1 MKKENFKEGSFWS
14 ITQMDSQKVVR
25 IYTEKLIDFVSKEL
39 GFYNYKDMYGN
50 YQLVKVEEGSI
61 VEEVQLEELKQ
72 AVKFYIRNTAKEEEV
87 WAEFARS
94 NYINDHFISL
104 MEVLPEIKF
113 NTSTKEQ
120 AVFYFKNCVVII
132 KAKPPIETVS
142 YKDFN
147 GYVWKKQIIPRNYK
161 PNKNFE
167 DSIFNKFLSK
177 VSGSKEKYISLIS
190 ILGYLL
196 HPYKD
201 PSLSKAVI
209 LLDEKMDSSGEAFGG
224 TGKGVIAEAIKN
236 FIPTV
241 FKDGKTFNHKETF
254 IYDNVRPFHRLVI
267 FDDVKK
273 DFDFE
278 ILYSMITGDMN
289 VKRKYKDSKTF
300 NYETS
305 PKVLI
310 ISNYMVKGSGGTT
323 DERRRVE
330 FELTPYF
337 NQQHTPIA
345 EFKHLLFKE
354 WNENEWSLFDCF
366 MLRCVAYYLKNGLIT
381 IPSLTL
387 LQNKVMIETH
397 PEFVEF
403 MNDTIEPNV
412 GYDKS
417 ILLNDFK
424 TLSPANKFISSITF
438 KKWIDKWATYQN
450 YDLKHFKSNGQTKV
464 IFSLKTSIENQETES
479 KN

>member
-1 MKKENFKEGSFWS
+1 MKQENFKEGSFWS
-14 ITQMDSQKVVR
+14 ITQMDSQKVVK

-39 GFYNYKDMYGN
+39 GFYNYKDVYGN
-50 YQLVKVEEGSI
+50 YQLVRVEESSI

-72 AVKFYIRNTAKEEEV
+72 AVKLYIRNTAQEEDV

-104 MEVLPEIKF
+104 IEVLPEIKF

-120 AVFYFKNCVVII
+120 AVFFFKNCVVKI

-147 GYVWKKQIIPRNYK
+147 GYVWKKQIIQRNYN

-167 DSIFNKFLSK
+167 DSVFNKFLSR
-177 VSGSKEKYISLIS
+177 VTGSKERYISLIT

-201 PSLSKAVI
+201 PSFSKAVI
-209 LLDEKMDSSGEAFGG
+209 LLDEKMDFSGEAFGG
-224 TGKGVIAEAIKN
+224 TGKGIIAEAIKS
-236 FIPTV
+236 FIPSV
-241 FKDGKTFNHKETF
+241 WKDGKSFNHRETF
-254 IYDNVRPFHRLVI
+254 IFDDVRPFHRVII

-278 ILYSMITGDMN
+278 ILYSMITGDMTA
-289 VKRKYKDSKTF
+289 KRKYKDSKTF

-337 NQQHTPIA
+337 NLQHTPQN
-345 EFKHLLFKE
+345 EFKQLLFKE
-354 WNENEWSLFDCF
+354 WDEYEWNLFDCL

-381 IPSLTL
+381 HPSLTL

-403 MNDTIEPNV
+403 MNDTIELNV
-412 GYDKS
+412 KYVKS

-424 TLSPANKFISSITF
+424 TLSPANKFLSSITF
-438 KKWIDKWATYQN
+438 KKWIDKWAEYHN
-450 YDLKHFKSNGQTKV
+450 YDLKQYKGNGQTKV
-464 IFSLKTSIENQETES
+464 IFSPKTTIN
-479 KN
+479 N